1 MSQLLQVLVELCTQ
15 HCARPAGDE
24 GEIDKMKVFALNR
37 VATIGEFMYEATWS
51 QFYFLC
57 DRHFQKK
64 EITVV
69 WEKML

>member
-1 MSQLLQVLVELCTQ
+1 
-15 HCARPAGDE
+15 
-24 GEIDKMKVFALNR
+24 MKAFALNR

-69 WEKML
+69 WEKIL